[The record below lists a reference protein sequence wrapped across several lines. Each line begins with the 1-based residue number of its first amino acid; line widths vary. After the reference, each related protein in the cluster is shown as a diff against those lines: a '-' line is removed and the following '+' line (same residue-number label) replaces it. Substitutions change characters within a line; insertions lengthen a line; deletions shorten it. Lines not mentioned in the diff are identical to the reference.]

1 MQRYENLVD
10 FEKCCKND
18 YLVAIVA
25 VHTAEKEEFQFCLI
39 LDNFSSLQRFNFDR
53 ALASAEV
60 LDGTEREV
68 LLVALVACCRDI
80 DAGAGGKT
88 PTCIPRVSPTYA
100 AIATART
107 RDQVIELL
115 EQLCCTS
122 FDRSARGV
130 RFASTAGRRC

>member
-1 MQRYENLVD
+1 M
-10 FEKCCKND
+10 
-18 YLVAIVA
+18 
-25 VHTAEKEEFQFCLI
+25 
-39 LDNFSSLQRFNFDR
+39 
-53 ALASAEV
+53 

-107 RDQVIELL
+107 RDQVRMAADELDL
-115 EQLCCTS
+115 Y
-122 FDRSARGV
+122 
-130 RFASTAGRRC
+130 ASDLDSLLPEVYQPEAGPERRRQ